1 MAPPQIGLSI
11 LPVGIP
17 SVPNS
22 KIVRRRGYHKID
34 TSIWQPRHSFDAIF
48 LAKIEPGHRENLARL
63 RALYKQKAAGVFD
76 LWGAQAASLLSSAAC
91 RRLPRL
97 ARIPCYECSKSFSA
111 GCQKGQAGSLCSP
124 DRHSRVWANSFI
136 LCQWRISLPN

>member
-11 LPVGIP
+11 LSVGIP

-34 TSIWQPRHSFDAIF
+34 ASIWQPRHSFDAIF
-48 LAKIEPGHRENLARL
+48 SAKIELGHRENLARL

-76 LWGAQAASLLSSAAC
+76 LRGAQAASLSFSAAC
-91 RRLPRL
+91 RKAL
-97 ARIPCYECSKSFSA
+97 
-111 GCQKGQAGSLCSP
+111 
-124 DRHSRVWANSFI
+124 
-136 LCQWRISLPN
+136 